1 MEGVVDITTGQQKEQ
16 SVIYYE
22 IPLGPCK
29 GDVEHVS
36 LILTHHV
43 DSRPLV
49 HLFEDSDNLLL
60 GDMCVQVSPIL
71 VRFWPVEV
79 SITPVLR
86 LISESFIVVLCECIK
101 VLLFFKTGDIDK
113 NLVDVH
119 KRKRTSIRH
128 LLILCI
134 SENEQLTITNT
145 IGNRH
150 AQFKTMKACIVGLF
164 VCMY

>member
-1 MEGVVDITTGQQKEQ
+1 MQQLNVVLIWTAFHSSPPLQ
-16 SVIYYE
+16 S
-22 IPLGPCK
+22 
-29 GDVEHVS
+29 
-36 LILTHHV
+36 ILTHRV
-43 DSRPLV
+43 DPLRCEFEPILRNVNV

>member
-1 MEGVVDITTGQQKEQ
+1 MKWNRHRIFTNKKYKKNLTQLHNRRDIIKLPHFNGWPPWQNVRSSPVLSSPLQSYPVLSSPLQSSPVHSTLHTIRFFTIRAKLKILEGVVDITTGQQKEQ

-60 GDMCVQVSPIL
+60 GY
-71 VRFWPVEV
+71 
-79 SITPVLR
+79 
-86 LISESFIVVLCECIK
+86 SFLQD
-101 VLLFFKTGDIDK
+101 G
-113 NLVDVH
+113 
-119 KRKRTSIRH
+119 RH
-128 LLILCI
+128 W
-134 SENEQLTITNT
+134 
-145 IGNRH
+145 
-150 AQFKTMKACIVGLF
+150 
-164 VCMY
+164 